1 MSKQAASLTAASA
14 PQRVTWLYMA
24 IIVLAQVQMAFNVNA
39 IPVSMGPIVEE
50 LGIPATSVGTAL
62 VVYSLFVA
70 AFVMVGSKLGKIFG
84 ARLVFQVTALL
95 HGGAMALMA
104 VSQDAGMMNLAQA
117 LAGLAAAALVPTL
130 VVLIAANYHGAQQ
143 AQALGILAGTPAI
156 SGALAF
162 FVAGLLGT
170 WLSWRYSF
178 GLLFFLS
185 LAVFALSFR
194 LKSVP
199 RQKGISI
206 DFIGASLAAIGI
218 ILLSFGFNNLNNW
231 GLVLARPAAPFNL
244 VGLSPALL
252 MIVFGLL
259 LFQAFFAW
267 SHMRVATD
275 KMPLLSLEVLDSK
288 YERSA
293 IAALFFISA
302 LGPAINFLIPLYI
315 QIVQGGTSLFTAVAV
330 VPYTIAIAASAFLI
344 VRLYGRLTPRRIA
357 VVAFTLVAGGL
368 TLLSFTVSNDWGT
381 PLVILGL
388 VIVGLGEGSLL
399 TLLFNIMVTSS
410 PRELAGDVGALRGVA
425 NNLSTAIGTAF
436 AGVVAVGLLSLIV
449 TTAVSQ
455 SDLPSALQRQVD
467 LNNVNFISNDQLDEV
482 LAQTTATDAQIEQ
495 AVAINE
501 AARLRALRAS
511 FLILGAIALL
521 AIFPSFGLPDY
532 LPGNAPPAE
541 PAAAKTTG
549 GRKQRRQ
556 TIAGRAGQNSRRGG
570 SGGK

>member
-1 MSKQAASLTAASA
+1 
-14 PQRVTWLYMA
+14 MA
-24 IIVLAQVQMAFNVNA
+24 IIVLAQFQMAFNVNA

-84 ARLVFQVTALL
+84 ARLVFQVTALF
-95 HGGAMALMA
+95 HGVAMGIMA
-104 VSQDAGMMNLAQA
+104 VSRDASSMNVAQA

-170 WLSWRYSF
+170 WLSWRFSF

-185 LAVFALSFR
+185 LVVFLLSFR
-194 LKSVP
+194 LKPIP
-199 RQKGISI
+199 RQTGIQL
-206 DFIGASLAAIGI
+206 DFIGAALSAIGI
-218 ILLSFGFNNLNNW
+218 ILLSFGFNNLINW
-231 GLVLARPAAPFNL
+231 GIVLAKPAAPFNL
-244 VGLSPALL
+244 LGLSPALL
-252 MIVFGLL
+252 MVVFGLL
-259 LFQAFFAW
+259 LFQSFFAW

-293 IAALFFISA
+293 IVALLIISA

-315 QIVQGGTSLFTAVAV
+315 QIVQGRTSLFTSVAV
-330 VPYTIAIAASAFLI
+330 VPYTIAIAASAFSI
-344 VRLYGRLTPRRIA
+344 VRLYNRLTPRRIA
-357 VVAFTLVAGGL
+357 IIAFTLVAVGL
-368 TLLSFTVSNDWGT
+368 TLLSFTVRNDWGT

-410 PRELAGDVGALRGVA
+410 PKELAGDVGALRGVA

-449 TTAVSQ
+449 TNSLNQ
-455 SDLPSALQRQVD
+455 SGLPSALQQQVD
-467 LNNVNFISNDQLDEV
+467 LNQVNFISNEQLETV
-482 LAQTTATDAQIEQ
+482 LSETTATEEQ
-495 AVAINE
+495 VDEAVALNE
-501 AARLRALRAS
+501 DARVRALRAS
-511 FLILGAIALL
+511 FLILAGFAVL
-521 AIFPSFGLPDY
+521 AIFPSLGLPDY
-532 LPGNAPPAE
+532 APGEIPEPGAE
-541 PAAAKTTG
+541 TG
-549 GRKQRRQ
+549 RRGKRRQ
-556 TIAGRAGQNSRRGG
+556 TAVKRA
-570 SGGK
+570 

>member
-252 MIVFGLL
+252 MVVFGLL

>member
-410 PRELAGDVGALRGVA
+410 PKELAGDVGALRGVA

-541 PAAAKTTG
+541 PATAKTTG